1 MVRTMTLVLL
11 AAAGDRRDRRLW
23 RVAGGMFLVCERQH
37 HVHRRD
43 VRRVRRRW
51 LSGRYQLPDSS
62 DWLPDRARD
71 GAGALP
77 GEASEQRRLP
87 LRRPAHD
94 VRILDR
100 GELRGDRHELP
111 GWGARRR
118 RIDHLRDS
126 RLDLSLSW
134 GGPGKE
140 ALHGRTWVFRV
151 VFGATANLTQSLRR
165 RRHVH
170 SKRQVTRTSPPVSVH
185 WQGAPLPMPR
195 QSPTAPQTH
204 AQDVDIDEQ
213 AVGGARQPNCCV
225 VPGSGGYLVKQKD
238 SPETQVSEPQLNPWL
253 LPAPPDAP
261 PPAPPEPPDAPPATF
276 PAAPPGPPPVAPP
289 VPSLVELEPE
299 QPET

>member
-1 MVRTMTLVLL
+1 MVL
-11 AAAGDRRDRRLW
+11 A
-23 RVAGGMFLVCERQH
+23 
-37 HVHRRD
+37 
-43 VRRVRRRW
+43 
-51 LSGRYQLPDSS
+51 RYPEK
-62 DWLPDRARD
+62 P
-71 GAGALP
+71 
-77 GEASEQRRLP
+77 SEQRRLP